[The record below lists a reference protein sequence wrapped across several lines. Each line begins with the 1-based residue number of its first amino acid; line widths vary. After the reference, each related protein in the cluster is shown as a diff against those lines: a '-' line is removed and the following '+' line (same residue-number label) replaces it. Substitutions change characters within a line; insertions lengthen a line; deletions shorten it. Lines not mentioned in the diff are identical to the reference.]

1 MAVTKKEFTD
11 LLGESIS
18 ADLASEAVPTE
29 RTEQVFSEAFEKRM
43 SDFFSGKDAQRKKA
57 KSNPK
62 RWLIVAIAAVLL
74 LAAVACAV
82 PEVRRSIAGFF
93 IRIFG
98 DHVEY
103 TDPAVTKD
111 RIEEEYGLVPIP
123 EGFVGNISVRTDSI
137 MVTDYTNNNGNII
150 SLQQAALKGH
160 KDLIDNENGM
170 FTEEEI
176 NGKMI
181 RIYRSKDAAQ
191 ASWTEN
197 GYYFSLSALYP
208 VNETFFR
215 EMISAVGIK

>member
-18 ADLASEAVPTE
+18 ADLASEAAPTE

-43 SDFFSGKDAQRKKA
+43 SDFFSGKAVQRKKA

-93 IRIFG
+93 VRMFG

-103 TDPAVTKD
+103 TDPDITKD

-123 EGFVGNISVRTDSI
+123 EGFELNTESGSKTRTLRYEDGKGRYIIFIQTVDAEIQISV
-137 MVTDYTNNNGNII
+137 
-150 SLQQAALKGH
+150 
-160 KDLIDNENGM
+160 DNEEGEFSEQTIAN
-170 FTEEEI
+170 
-176 NGKMI
+176 KSC
-181 RIYRSKDAAQ
+181 RIYISDDGSQ
-191 ASWTEN
+191 ASWLEN
-197 GYYFSLSALYP
+197 GYFFSMTCSAGLDIID
-208 VNETFFR
+208 
-215 EMISAVGIK
+215 MIECVRTIDE